1 MSKEK
6 EPQPLIQLSASSWSQ
21 EQKQAIAR
29 IAGQSLTTIEPIVH
43 QTWGM
48 QWWSQLLIYL
58 ELSQQDLGTFS
69 LSFSLS
75 LNMKEIDFQ
84 LTHFIYIYFS
94 NRVSYKAN
102 IV

>member
-6 EPQPLIQLSASSWSQ
+6 ESQSLIQLSATTWSQ
-21 EQKQAIAR
+21 GQKQAIAR

-58 ELSQQDLGTFS
+58 ELSQRDLGTFS
-69 LSFSLS
+69 LFLFFFF
-75 LNMKEIDFQ
+75 NI
-84 LTHFIYIYFS
+84 
-94 NRVSYKAN
+94 KAN
-102 IV
+102 CFKYYFN